1 MAHIESARREGGSI
15 TSSIVA
21 AGKEAIMEAQS
32 CVRVLLAMEVEDV
45 WIGSGVVKIKMR
57 EQPLDRKSVGRI

>member
-1 MAHIESARREGGSI
+1 
-15 TSSIVA
+15 
-21 AGKEAIMEAQS
+21 MEAQS